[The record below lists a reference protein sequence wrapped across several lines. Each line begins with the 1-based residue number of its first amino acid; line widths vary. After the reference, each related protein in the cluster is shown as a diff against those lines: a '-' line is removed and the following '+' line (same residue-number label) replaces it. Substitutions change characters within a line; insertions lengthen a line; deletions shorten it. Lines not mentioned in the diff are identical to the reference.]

1 MAWYAR
7 ILSARALCP
16 NHARPDSPRRDS
28 TFSAIGRYTP
38 VVVKQRRP
46 GLRAFTRIPCMS
58 LFDIGVSGLN
68 AAQWGLT
75 TTGQNISNAATTGY
89 TQEKPVYQEAS
100 GQYTTSGYLGSGV
113 TTATVARS
121 YSSFLTTQLNAA
133 QSNSSSLNTYYSM
146 LSQLNNLVGDP
157 TTGIGAGMT
166 SYFTSLQSVANSP
179 ATTSTRQSLMS
190 SGQSLVNQMNA
201 AAANYN
207 QLRSGVNQSLTNAV
221 TQINSYTTQIATLN
235 GQIAAASAQGQP
247 PNQLL
252 DARDTAVSNLSQ
264 LTNVQVTTVNGAY
277 NVSIGTGQ
285 PLVSGTTAYQLQAVT
300 STSDPSELSIAYASP
315 DGSPQTPAQTQYLP
329 DSTFGGGT
337 VGGLLAFRSQS
348 LDPAQAQLGS
358 LATSFAA
365 QLNQQNSL
373 GVDLNGNPGTALF
386 STGIPT
392 IYANSRNTGNAQ
404 LSVSIANPTQPPSST
419 YTLSRN
425 GATYTLTDQET
436 GAALGTLTANPTTG
450 AVAGTIAGL
459 NISLTSGTMQ
469 SGDSF
474 TIQPTSGAL
483 SAFSLVTTNPTAI
496 AAASPA
502 VASAG
507 ASNAGT
513 ANISAA
519 TATTGYSI
527 PATMTLTYNA
537 ANPTPQFTSNLPVTL
552 PNGTIVPAGTGVAYN
567 PAQGLTISNGS
578 DVSATITGT
587 PANGDTF
594 TISANTGGSSDG
606 SNALA
611 LAKLGTAKSLNG
623 GTDSLT
629 SAYANFVNQIGNE
642 TNNLQSSSTSATA
655 VLTQATTAQQ
665 SVSGV
670 NLNEEAANLI
680 QYQQLYQ
687 ANSKVI
693 QTASTLFT
701 TLLGIFN

>member
-1 MAWYAR
+1 
-7 ILSARALCP
+7 
-16 NHARPDSPRRDS
+16 
-28 TFSAIGRYTP
+28 
-38 VVVKQRRP
+38 
-46 GLRAFTRIPCMS
+46 MS

-75 TTGQNISNAATTGY
+75 TTGQNISNAATPGY

-113 TTATVARS
+113 QTATVARS

-157 TTGIGAGMT
+157 TTGIGSGMT

-190 SGQSLVNQMNA
+190 SGQSLVNQMTA

-207 QLRSGVNQSLTNAV
+207 QLRSGVNQSLTSAV
-221 TQINSYTTQIATLN
+221 TQINSYTNQIATLN

-264 LTNVQVTTVNGAY
+264 LTNVQVNTVNGAY

-386 STGIPT
+386 STGSPT
-392 IYANSRNTGNAQ
+392 IYANSRNTGTAP
-404 LSVSIANPTQPPSST
+404 LSVSIANPTQPT
-419 YTLSRN
+419 NGNYTLSYN
-425 GATYTLTDQET
+425 GTNYTLTDSASGAVLGTLAPTSTAT
-436 GAALGTLTANPTTG
+436 GAAS
-450 AVAGTIAGL
+450 GTIAGL
-459 NISLTSGTMQ
+459 NISVTSGIMKA
-469 SGDSF
+469 GDSF
-474 TIQPTSGAL
+474 NIQPTSGAL
-483 SAFSLVTTNPTAI
+483 AAFSLVTTNPTAI

-519 TATTGYSI
+519 TVTAGYSI
-527 PATMTLTYNA
+527 PSSMTLTYNA
-537 ANPTPQFTSNLPVTL
+537 TNQQFTSNVQVTL
-552 PNGTIVPAGTGVAYN
+552 PNGSTVLAGTPFAYN
-567 PAQGLTISNGS
+567 PAQGLTISNGTK
-578 DVSATITGT
+578 VSATISGT

-594 TISANTGGSSDG
+594 TVGANTGGSSDG

-611 LAKLGTAKSLNG
+611 MANLGTAKSLNG

-629 SAYANFVNQIGNE
+629 SAYANYVNQIGNE

-655 VLTQATTAQQ
+655 VLTQATSAQQ

>member
-1 MAWYAR
+1 
-7 ILSARALCP
+7 
-16 NHARPDSPRRDS
+16 
-28 TFSAIGRYTP
+28 
-38 VVVKQRRP
+38 
-46 GLRAFTRIPCMS
+46 MS

-75 TTGQNISNAATTGY
+75 TTGQNISNAATPGY

-113 TTATVARS
+113 QTATVARS

-157 TTGIGAGMT
+157 TTGIGSGMT

-207 QLRSGVNQSLTNAV
+207 QLRSGVNQSLTSAV
-221 TQINSYTTQIATLN
+221 TQINSYTSQIATLN

-329 DSTFGGGT
+329 DSTFGSGT

-386 STGIPT
+386 STGSPT
-392 IYANSRNTGNAQ
+392 IYANARNTGTAP
-404 LSVSIANPTQPPSST
+404 LSVSIANPTQPT
-419 YTLSRN
+419 NGNYTLSYN
-425 GATYTLTDQET
+425 GTNYTLTDSASGAVLGTLAPTSTAT
-436 GAALGTLTANPTTG
+436 GAAS
-450 AVAGTIAGL
+450 GTIAGL
-459 NISLTSGTMQ
+459 NISVTSGIMKA
-469 SGDSF
+469 GDSF
-474 TIQPTSGAL
+474 NIQPTSGAL
-483 SAFSLVTTNPTAI
+483 AAFSLVTTNPTAI

-519 TATTGYSI
+519 TVTAGYSI
-527 PATMTLTYNA
+527 SATSMTLTYNA
-537 ANPTPQFTSNLPVTL
+537 TNQQFTSNVPVTL
-552 PNGTIVPAGTGVAYN
+552 PDGTTVGVGAPIPYN
-567 PAQGLTISNGS
+567 PAQGLTVSNGS
-578 DVSATITGT
+578 KVSATITGT

-594 TISANTGGSSDG
+594 SIAANKGGSSDG

-611 LAKLGTAKSLNG
+611 MASLGTAKSLNG

-642 TNNLQSSSTSATA
+642 TNNLESSSTSATA
-655 VLTQATTAQQ
+655 VLTQATSAQQ

>member
-1 MAWYAR
+1 
-7 ILSARALCP
+7 
-16 NHARPDSPRRDS
+16 
-28 TFSAIGRYTP
+28 
-38 VVVKQRRP
+38 
-46 GLRAFTRIPCMS
+46 MS

-75 TTGQNISNAATTGY
+75 TTGQNISNAATPGY

-207 QLRSGVNQSLTNAV
+207 QLRSGVNQSLTSAV
-221 TQINSYTTQIATLN
+221 TQINSYTSQIATLN

-264 LTNVQVTTVNGAY
+264 LTSVQVTTVNGAY

-358 LATSFAA
+358 LATSFAS

-386 STGIPT
+386 STGSPT
-392 IYANSRNTGNAQ
+392 IYANSRNTGTAQ
-404 LSVSIANPTQPPSST
+404 LSVSIANSTQPPSST

-425 GATYTLTDQET
+425 GTTYTLTDQES
-436 GAALGTLTANPTTG
+436 GASLGTLTADPTTG
-450 AVAGTIAGL
+450 AVAGTIAGM
-459 NISLTSGTMQ
+459 NISVTSGTMQ

-483 SAFSLVTTNPTAI
+483 AAFSLVTTNPTAI

-519 TATTGYSI
+519 TVTAGYSI
-527 PATMTLTYNA
+527 PATTLTLTYNSTA
-537 ANPTPQFTSNLPVTL
+537 QQFTSNLPVTL
-552 PNGTIVPAGTGVAYN
+552 PSGTTVPAGTAFAYN
-567 PAQGLTISNGS
+567 PAQGLTLSYGTN
-578 DVSATITGT
+578 VSATISGT

-594 TISANTGGSSDG
+594 TIGANTGGSSDG

-611 LAKLGTAKSLNG
+611 MANLGTAKSLNG

-629 SAYANFVNQIGNE
+629 SAYANYVNQIGNE

-655 VLTQATTAQQ
+655 VLTQATSAQQ

>member
-1 MAWYAR
+1 
-7 ILSARALCP
+7 
-16 NHARPDSPRRDS
+16 
-28 TFSAIGRYTP
+28 
-38 VVVKQRRP
+38 
-46 GLRAFTRIPCMS
+46 MS

-75 TTGQNISNAATTGY
+75 TTGQNISNAATPGY

-113 TTATVARS
+113 TTATVTRS

-133 QSNSSSLNTYYSM
+133 QSTSSSLSTYYSM

-190 SGQSLVNQMNA
+190 SGQSLVDQMNA

-221 TQINSYTTQIATLN
+221 TQINSYTSQIAALN
-235 GQIAAASAQGQP
+235 GQIVTASAQGQP

-252 DARDTAVSNLSQ
+252 DARDQAVSNLSQ
-264 LTNVQVTTVNGAY
+264 LTNVQVTTVNGMY

-285 PLVSGTTAYQLQAVT
+285 PLVSGTTGYQLQAVT

-315 DGSPQTPAQTQYLP
+315 TGSPQTPAQTQYLP

-386 STGIPT
+386 STGSPT
-392 IYANSRNTGNAQ
+392 TYANSRNTGNAQ
-404 LSVSIANPTQPPSST
+404 LSVSIADPTQPPSSN
-419 YTLSRN
+419 YTLSYN
-425 GATYTLTDQET
+425 GTNYTLTDSAS
-436 GAALGTLTANPTTG
+436 GAALGTLTADPTTG
-450 AVAGTIAGL
+450 AVSGTVAGL
-459 NISLTSGTMQ
+459 NISLTSGTMKA
-469 SGDSF
+469 GDSF

-483 SAFSLVTTNPTAI
+483 AAFSLVTTNPTAI

-519 TATTGYSI
+519 TVIAGYSI
-527 PATMTLTYNA
+527 PSSMTLTYNSTA
-537 ANPTPQFTSNLPVTL
+537 QQLTSNVQVTL
-552 PNGTIVPAGTGVAYN
+552 PNGTTVAAGTPFAYS
-567 PAQGLTISNGS
+567 PAQGLTISNGTG
-578 DVSATITGT
+578 VSATISGT

-611 LAKLGTAKSLNG
+611 MANLGTAKSLNG

-629 SAYANFVNQIGNE
+629 SAYANYVNQIGNE

-655 VLTQATTAQQ
+655 VLTQATSAQQ

>member
-1 MAWYAR
+1 
-7 ILSARALCP
+7 
-16 NHARPDSPRRDS
+16 
-28 TFSAIGRYTP
+28 
-38 VVVKQRRP
+38 
-46 GLRAFTRIPCMS
+46 MS

-75 TTGQNISNAATTGY
+75 TTGQNISNAATPGY

-113 TTATVARS
+113 TTATVTRS

-133 QSNSSSLNTYYSM
+133 QSNSSSLSTYYSM

-157 TTGIGAGMT
+157 TTGIGSGMT

-190 SGQSLVNQMNA
+190 SGQSLVDQMNA
-201 AAANYN
+201 AAANYD
-207 QLRSGVNQSLTNAV
+207 QLRSGVNQSLTSAV
-221 TQINSYTTQIATLN
+221 TQINSYTNQIASLN
-235 GQIAAASAQGQP
+235 GQIATASAQGQP

-252 DARDTAVSNLSQ
+252 DARDQAVSSLSQ
-264 LTNVQVTTVNGAY
+264 LTNVQVTTVNGMY

-285 PLVSGTTAYQLQAVT
+285 PLVSGTTGYQLQAVT

-315 DGSPQTPAQTQYLP
+315 TGSPQTPAQTQYLP

-386 STGIPT
+386 STGSPT
-392 IYANSRNTGNAQ
+392 IYANSRNTGAAQ
-404 LSVSIANPTQPPSST
+404 LSVSIANPAQPPSSN
-419 YTLSRN
+419 YTLSYN
-425 GATYTLTDQET
+425 GTNYTLTDSAS
-436 GAALGTLTANPTTG
+436 GASLGTLTTDPTTG
-450 AVAGTIAGL
+450 AVSGTVAGL
-459 NISLTSGTMQ
+459 NISIASGTMKA
-469 SGDSF
+469 GDSF
-474 TIQPTSGAL
+474 NIQPTSGAL
-483 SAFSLVTTNPTAI
+483 AAFSLVTTNPTAI

-519 TATTGYSI
+519 TVTAGYSI
-527 PATMTLTYNA
+527 PSSMTLTYNSTA
-537 ANPTPQFTSNLPVTL
+537 QQLTSNVQVTL
-552 PNGTIVPAGTGVAYN
+552 PNGTTVAAGLPIAYN
-567 PAQGLTISNGS
+567 PAQGLTLSNGTG
-578 DVSATITGT
+578 VSATISGT

-594 TISANTGGSSDG
+594 TIAANKGGSSDG

-611 LAKLGTAKSLNG
+611 MANLGSAKSLNG

-629 SAYANFVNQIGNE
+629 SAYANYVNQIGNE

-655 VLTQATTAQQ
+655 VLTQATSAQQ

>member
-1 MAWYAR
+1 
-7 ILSARALCP
+7 
-16 NHARPDSPRRDS
+16 
-28 TFSAIGRYTP
+28 
-38 VVVKQRRP
+38 
-46 GLRAFTRIPCMS
+46 MS

-75 TTGQNISNAATTGY
+75 TTGQNISNAAAPGY
-89 TQEKPVYQEAS
+89 TMERPVYQEAS

-113 TTATVARS
+113 MTSTVSRS
-121 YSSFLTTQLNAA
+121 YSNFLTTALNNA

-166 SYFTSLQSVANSP
+166 SYFTGLQSVANSP
-179 ATTSTRQSLMS
+179 STTSTRQSLMS
-190 SGQSLVNQMNA
+190 SAQALANQMNA
-201 AAANYN
+201 AATNYN
-207 QLRSGVNQSLTNAV
+207 QLRSGINQSLTSAV
-221 TQINSYTTQIATLN
+221 TQINSYTNQIATLN

-252 DARDTAVSNLSQ
+252 DARDLAVSNLSQ
-264 LTNVQVTTVNGAY
+264 LTSVQVNTVNGAY
-277 NVSIGTGQ
+277 NVSIGNGQ
-285 PLVSGTTAYQLQAVT
+285 PLVSGTTAHQLQAVT
-300 STSDPSELSIAYASP
+300 STSDPSELSIAFASP
-315 DGSPQTPAQTQYLP
+315 DGSPQTPLQTQYLP

-365 QLNQQNSL
+365 QLNQQNAL

-386 STGIPT
+386 STGSPAIF
-392 IYANSRNTGNAQ
+392 ANARNTGNAQ
-404 LSVSIANPTQPPSST
+404 LSVSIANPTQPSSGN
-419 YTLSRN
+419 YTLSYN
-425 GATYTLTDQET
+425 GTNYTLSDRAS
-436 GAALGTLTANPTTG
+436 GAALGTLTPDPVTG
-450 AVAGTIAGL
+450 AVSGTIAGL
-459 NISLTSGTMQ
+459 NIAVASGSMK

-474 TIQPTSGAL
+474 TIEPTSNAL
-483 SAFSLVTTNPTAI
+483 GSFSLVTTNPTAI

-502 VASAG
+502 VSSAG

-519 TATTGYSI
+519 KVTAGYSL
-527 PATMTLTYNA
+527 PSSMTLTYNA
-537 ANPTPQFTSNLPVTL
+537 TTKQLTSNIPVTL
-552 PNGTIVPAGTGVAYN
+552 PDSTVVPAGTPFAYD
-567 PAQGLTISNGS
+567 PTQGLTVSNGTG
-578 DVSATITGT
+578 VSATITGT
-587 PANGDTF
+587 PSNGDTF
-594 TISANTGGSSDG
+594 TIGSNKGGTSDG

-611 LAKLGTAKSLNG
+611 MAGLGTAKSLNG

-629 SAYANFVNQIGNE
+629 SGYANYVNQIGNE
-642 TNNLQSSSTSATA
+642 TNNLKASSTSATA
-655 VLTQATTAQQ
+655 VLTQATSAQQ

>member
-1 MAWYAR
+1 
-7 ILSARALCP
+7 
-16 NHARPDSPRRDS
+16 
-28 TFSAIGRYTP
+28 
-38 VVVKQRRP
+38 
-46 GLRAFTRIPCMS
+46 MS

-75 TTGQNISNAATTGY
+75 TTGQNISNAATPGY
-89 TQEKPVYQEAS
+89 TLEKPVYQEAS

-113 TTATVARS
+113 NTATVARS
-121 YSSFLTTQLNAA
+121 YSSFLTTQLNNA

-166 SYFTSLQSVANSP
+166 SYFTGLQSVANSS

-190 SGQSLVNQMNA
+190 AGQSLVNQMNA

-207 QLRSGVNQSLTNAV
+207 QLRSGVNQSLTSAV
-221 TQINSYTTQIATLN
+221 TQINSYTNQIATLN
-235 GQIAAASAQGQP
+235 GQIASASAQGQP

-252 DARDTAVSNLSQ
+252 DARDQAVSNLSQ

-300 STSDPSELSIAYASP
+300 SASDPSELSIAYASP
-315 DGSPQTPAQTQYLP
+315 NGSPQTPAQTQYLP

-365 QLNQQNSL
+365 QLNQQNAL

-386 STGIPT
+386 STGSPV
-392 IYANSRNTGNAQ
+392 IYANARNTGSAQ
-404 LSVSIANPTQPPSST
+404 LSVSIANPTQPPSSN
-419 YTLSRN
+419 YTLSYN
-425 GATYTLTDQET
+425 GTNYTLTDSAS
-436 GAALGTLTANPTTG
+436 GASLGTITPDPTTG
-450 AVAGTIAGL
+450 AVSGTIAGL
-459 NISLTSGTMQ
+459 NISVASGTMKA
-469 SGDSF
+469 GDSF
-474 TIQPTSGAL
+474 NIQPTSGAL
-483 SAFSLVTTNPTAI
+483 AAFSLVTTNPTAI

-519 TATTGYSI
+519 TVTAGYSI
-527 PATMTLTYNA
+527 PSAMTLTYNA
-537 ANPTPQFTSNLPVTL
+537 TTQQMTSNLQVTL
-552 PNGTIVPAGTGVAYN
+552 PDGTTVGAGVPFAYD
-567 PAQGLTISNGS
+567 PAQGLTISNGTN
-578 DVSATITGT
+578 VSATITGT

-594 TISANTGGSSDG
+594 TIGANKGGSSDG

-611 LAKLGTAKSLNG
+611 MANLGSAKSLNG

-629 SAYANFVNQIGNE
+629 SAYANYVNQIGNQ
-642 TNNLQSSSTSATA
+642 TNNLESSSTSATA
-655 VLTQATTAQQ
+655 VLTQATSAQQ

>member
-1 MAWYAR
+1 MTTTN
-7 ILSARALCP
+7 L
-16 NHARPDSPRRDS
+16 
-28 TFSAIGRYTP
+28 FGIG
-38 VVVKQRRP
+38 
-46 GLRAFTRIPCMS
+46 L
-58 LFDIGVSGLN
+58 SGLN
-68 AAQWGLT
+68 SAQIGLS
-75 TTGQNISNAATTGY
+75 TTGQNISNAATPGY

-113 TTATVARS
+113 TTATVTRS

-133 QSNSSSLNTYYSM
+133 QSTSSSLSTYYSM

-190 SGQSLVNQMNA
+190 SGQSLVDQMNA

-221 TQINSYTTQIATLN
+221 TQINSYTSQIAALN
-235 GQIAAASAQGQP
+235 GQIVTASAQGQP

-252 DARDTAVSNLSQ
+252 DARDQAVSNLSQ
-264 LTNVQVTTVNGAY
+264 LTNVQVTTVNGMY

-285 PLVSGTTAYQLQAVT
+285 PLVSGTTGYQLQAVT

-315 DGSPQTPAQTQYLP
+315 TGSPQTPAQTQYLP

-386 STGIPT
+386 STGSPT
-392 IYANSRNTGNAQ
+392 TYANSRNTGNAQ
-404 LSVSIANPTQPPSST
+404 LSVSIADPTQPPSSN
-419 YTLSRN
+419 YTLSYN
-425 GATYTLTDQET
+425 GTNYTLTDSAS
-436 GAALGTLTANPTTG
+436 GAALGTLTADPTTG
-450 AVAGTIAGL
+450 AVSGTVAGL
-459 NISLTSGTMQ
+459 NISLTSGTMKA
-469 SGDSF
+469 GDSF

-483 SAFSLVTTNPTAI
+483 AAFSLVTTNPTAI

-519 TATTGYSI
+519 TVIAGYSI
-527 PATMTLTYNA
+527 PSSMTLTYNSTA
-537 ANPTPQFTSNLPVTL
+537 QQLTSNVQVTL
-552 PNGTIVPAGTGVAYN
+552 PNGTTVAAGTPFAYS
-567 PAQGLTISNGS
+567 PAQGLTISNGTG
-578 DVSATITGT
+578 VSATISGT

-594 TISANTGGSSDG
+594 TIAANQGGSSDG

-611 LAKLGTAKSLNG
+611 MANLGTAKSLNG

-629 SAYANFVNQIGNE
+629 SAYANYVNQIGNE

-655 VLTQATTAQQ
+655 VLTQATSAQQ

>member
-1 MAWYAR
+1 
-7 ILSARALCP
+7 
-16 NHARPDSPRRDS
+16 
-28 TFSAIGRYTP
+28 
-38 VVVKQRRP
+38 
-46 GLRAFTRIPCMS
+46 MS

-75 TTGQNISNAATTGY
+75 TTGQNISNAATPGY

-113 TTATVARS
+113 ATATVARS

-166 SYFTSLQSVANSP
+166 SYFTGLQSVANSP

-221 TQINSYTTQIATLN
+221 TQINSYTAQIATLN

-264 LTNVQVTTVNGAY
+264 LTNVQVNTVNGAY

-285 PLVSGTTAYQLQAVT
+285 PLVSGTTSYALQAVT

-386 STGIPT
+386 STGSPT

-404 LSVSIANPTQPPSST
+404 VSVSLADPTQPPSST

-425 GATYTLTDQET
+425 GATYTLTDQES
-436 GAALGTLTANPTTG
+436 GAALGTLTADPVTG

-519 TATTGYSI
+519 TATIGYSI
-527 PATMTLTYNA
+527 PATMTLTYNSTA
-537 ANPTPQFTSNLPVTL
+537 QQFTSNLAVTL
-552 PNGTIVPAGTGVAYN
+552 PSGTVVPAGTAFAYN
-567 PAQGLTISNGS
+567 PAQGLTVSNGT

-611 LAKLGTAKSLNG
+611 MANLGTAKSLNG

-629 SAYANFVNQIGNE
+629 SAYANYVNQIGNE

-655 VLTQATTAQQ
+655 VLTQATSAQQ
-665 SVSGV
+665 AVSGV

-693 QTASTLFT
+693 QTASTLFS

>member
-1 MAWYAR
+1 
-7 ILSARALCP
+7 
-16 NHARPDSPRRDS
+16 
-28 TFSAIGRYTP
+28 
-38 VVVKQRRP
+38 
-46 GLRAFTRIPCMS
+46 MS

-75 TTGQNISNAATTGY
+75 TTGQNISNAATPGY

-113 TTATVARS
+113 QTATVARS
-121 YSSFLTTQLNAA
+121 YSSFLTTQLNNA

-146 LSQLNNLVGDP
+146 LAQLNNLVGDP

-166 SYFTSLQSVANSP
+166 GYFTSLQSVANSP

-190 SGQSLVNQMNA
+190 SGQTLVNQMNA

-207 QLRSGVNQSLTNAV
+207 QLRSGVNQSLTSAV
-221 TQINSYTTQIATLN
+221 TQINSYTSQIATLN

-252 DARDTAVSNLSQ
+252 DARDQAVSNLST

-365 QLNQQNSL
+365 QLNQQNAL

-386 STGIPT
+386 STGSPA
-392 IYANSRNTGNAQ
+392 IYANSRNTGTAQ
-404 LSVSIANPTQPPSST
+404 LSVSIADPTQPPSSN

-425 GATYTLTDQET
+425 GSAYTLTDSES
-436 GAALGTLTANPTTG
+436 GASLGTLTADPTTG
-450 AVAGTIAGL
+450 AVSGTIAGL
-459 NISLTSGTMQ
+459 NISVTSGTMQ

-483 SAFSLVTTNPTAI
+483 SAFSMVTTNPTAI

-519 TATTGYSI
+519 TVTSGYSI
-527 PATMTLTYNA
+527 PSSMTLTYNA
-537 ANPTPQFTSNLPVTL
+537 TAQQLTSNVPVTL
-552 PNGTIVPAGTGVAYN
+552 PGGTVVPAGTAFAYD
-567 PAQGLTISNGS
+567 PAQGLTISNGTG
-578 DVSATITGT
+578 VSATISGT
-587 PANGDTF
+587 PANGDSF
-594 TISANTGGSSDG
+594 AIAANKGGSSDG

-611 LAKLGTAKSLNG
+611 LANLGKAKTLNG

-629 SAYANFVNQIGNE
+629 SAYANYVNQIGNE

-655 VLTQATTAQQ
+655 VLTQATSAQQ

-693 QTASTLFT
+693 QTASTLFS